1 MLDELF
7 VMFWTLE
14 FAFWVVSIFPVRI
27 IDGGNVKK
35 LETKQI
41 HITVKLPDCLVMNEY
56 FIDMYKQNDMGVHN
70 TPVSFS

>member
-1 MLDELF
+1 MLDELCDVLNF
-7 VMFWTLE
+7 GICLLSCFR
-14 FAFWVVSIFPVRI
+14 FPVRI